1 MEKRCALCTCP
12 TEWCLQQQKTGNN
25 ANAHA
30 SELVKKCLVISY
42 MDDNT
47 NNSNVL
53 SIYHLP
59 GTLLSDTGCV
69 VQEKRQALCESR
81 QA

>member
-1 MEKRCALCTCP
+1 MAKRCALCTCP
-12 TEWCLQQQKTGNN
+12 SECCLQYQKTGNN
-25 ANAHA
+25 TNAHA
-30 SELVKKCLVISY
+30 SELVKKCMVISY

-53 SIYHLP
+53 TIYHLP

-69 VQEKRQALCESR
+69 VQEKRRALGESR
-81 QA
+81 KA